1 MYVNFQI
8 MEFGRSPATPSQR
21 RSIAVSVAAP
31 QTPKTPQTR
40 QRNRSGSVNSPSG
53 MSRVNTSSTATP
65 IRERERSYLV
75 SPGTTSTP
83 HTTQHQQDQQDQ
95 QHDDSLDSPDQRAKT
110 VFSKTP
116 LSQSFSLVEQ
126 IGEGTFSTVYL
137 AEARDKHSA
146 HWKLA
151 LKHLVP
157 TSKPSRILME
167 ADCMKAA
174 GGHHNVIQLLGMWR
188 VDGDVILA
196 MPHVEHCKFI
206 DLVATTTLDE
216 VKFYIANLLS
226 ALAHIHNLGI
236 IHRDIKP
243 SNFLYDRRRKK
254 FALVDF
260 GLAQCERDIQ
270 ASHPAKRKLEDQS
283 ESSSKKPRPPLAEA
297 DSQLNRKSPRARIL
311 RDYRSAGVRRSPRKF
326 CVEALT
332 VTGVSS
338 GTARSPP
345 VLVENFESAGPL
357 GVSLTSS
364 LTREMPEIPKKLN
377 FTTPRKTPSE
387 TPSVRCSPRKNLA
400 QMRKTLPLVTKNSL
414 ISPDV
419 STPSPS
425 FTRSPSF
432 TTLDLSCQSQLTEI
446 SGVTG
451 LFRASVTSRC
461 SSALLGRTESPGVS
475 RLGVKISCSCPG
487 QMTVCG
493 SCESLPHLHAA
504 RAGTPGFRPP
514 EVLLKSQNQS
524 VAVDIWAVGVI
535 LLSLLSRSYPFFRSP
550 DDMTALAELVSL
562 FGSRDVQAAAK
573 K

>member
-1 MYVNFQI
+1 MKTIKPGVYFQI

-21 RSIAVSVAAP
+21 RSTAVSVTAP

-65 IRERERSYLV
+65 IRERERSFLV

-83 HTTQHQQDQQDQ
+83 NTPHQQQQDQQQ
-95 QHDDSLDSPDQRAKT
+95 QHEDSLDSPDQRAKT
-110 VFSKTP
+110 VFSRTA
-116 LSQSFSLVEQ
+116 LSQSFTLVEQ

-137 AEARDKHSA
+137 AQDKHSA
-146 HWKLA
+146 HRKLA

-167 ADCMKAA
+167 AHCMKAA
-174 GGHHNVIQLLGMWR
+174 GGHHNVIELLGMWR
-188 VDGDVILA
+188 VGGDVILA

-206 DLVATTTLDE
+206 DLVATITLDE

-226 ALAHIHNLGI
+226 ALAHIHKLGI

-260 GLAQCERDIQ
+260 GLAQCERDLLA
-270 ASHPAKRKLEDQS
+270 ASRPDKRKLEDLS
-283 ESSSKKPRPPLAEA
+283 ESASKKPRPPLGEA

-311 RDYRSAGVRRSPRKF
+311 REYRSSGVRRSPRKF
-326 CVEALT
+326 SLEILPRR
-332 VTGVSS
+332 SS
-338 GTARSPP
+338 GSARSP
-345 VLVENFESAGPL
+345 VLVENFEAAGPL

-364 LTREMPEIPKKLN
+364 LPEIPKKPN
-377 FTTPRKTPSE
+377 CTTPRKTPSE
-387 TPSVRCSPRKNLA
+387 SPSVRCSPRKNLA
-400 QMRKTLPLVTKNSL
+400 QMRKSLPVVTKNSIITADL
-414 ISPDV
+414 NT
-419 STPSPS
+419 STPSPT

-432 TTLDLSCQSQLTEI
+432 TMLDVSCQSQLTEI

-461 SSALLGRTESPGVS
+461 SSALLGRTESPAGP
-475 RLGVKISCSCPG
+475 RPGLKISCCCPG

-493 SCESLPHLHAA
+493 SCLSLPHLHAA

-514 EVLLKSQNQS
+514 EVLLKSPNQS

-550 DDMTALAELVSL
+550 DDMTALAELISL
-562 FGSRDVQAAAK
+562 FGSREVQAAAK

>member
-1 MYVNFQI
+1 
-8 MEFGRSPATPSQR
+8 MEFARSPATPSQR
-21 RSIAVSVAAP
+21 RSNAVSVAAP
-31 QTPKTPQTR
+31 QTPQTPQTR

-65 IRERERSYLV
+65 IRERERSCLV

-83 HTTQHQQDQQDQ
+83 QTTKHQQEQH
-95 QHDDSLDSPDQRAKT
+95 HDDSLDSPDQRAKT
-110 VFSKTP
+110 VFSKIP
-116 LSQSFSLVEQ
+116 LSQSFTLVEQ

-137 AEARDKHSA
+137 AQDKHCA
-146 HWKLA
+146 QWKLA

-188 VDGDVILA
+188 VGGDVILA
-196 MPHVEHCKFI
+196 MPHIDHCKFI
-206 DLVATTTLDE
+206 DLVATATLDE

-226 ALAHIHNLGI
+226 ALAHIHKLGI

-260 GLAQCERDIQ
+260 GLAQCEKDIQ
-270 ASHPAKRKLEDQS
+270 PSNPAKRKIEDQS

-326 CVEALT
+326 CGEPVT
-332 VTGVSS
+332 VTAPSS
-338 GTARSPP
+338 GTTRSP
-345 VLVENFESAGPL
+345 VLVENFEAAGPL

-364 LTREMPEIPKKLN
+364 LTSEMPEIPKKLN

-400 QMRKTLPLVTKNSL
+400 QMRKTIPLVTKNSL

-432 TTLDLSCQSQLTEI
+432 TTLDMSCQSQLTEI

-461 SSALLGRTESPGVS
+461 SSALLGRTESPGVP
-475 RLGVKISCSCPG
+475 RLGVKITCSCLG

-562 FGSRDVQAAAK
+562 FGSKEVLAAAK

>member
-1 MYVNFQI
+1 MKTNLVYFQI

-21 RSIAVSVAAP
+21 RSNAVTAVGP
-31 QTPKTPQTR
+31 LTPKTPHTR
-40 QRNRSGSVNSPSG
+40 QRNRSGSINSPSG

-65 IRERERSYLV
+65 TRERERSCLM

-83 HTTQHQQDQQDQ
+83 STTTTHLHDQQA
-95 QHDDSLDSPDQRAKT
+95 SDSPDQRAKS
-110 VFSKTP
+110 VFSRTP
-116 LSQSFSLVEQ
+116 ISQSFSLVEQ

-137 AEARDKHSA
+137 AQDKHLPLR
-146 HWKLA
+146 KLA

-167 ADCMKAA
+167 AECMKAA

-188 VDGDVILA
+188 VGGDVILA
-196 MPHVEHCKFI
+196 MPHIDHCKFI
-206 DLVATTTLDE
+206 DLVATTTLEE
-216 VKFYIANLLS
+216 VKLYIANLLS
-226 ALAHIHNLGI
+226 ALAHIHQLGI

-243 SNFLYDRRRKK
+243 SNFLYDRRGRK

-260 GLAQCERDIQ
+260 GLAQYERDILG
-270 ASHPAKRKLEDQS
+270 SSRPVKRKIEDES
-283 ESSSKKPRPPLAEA
+283 ESANKKARPPLAEA

-311 RDYRSAGVRRSPRKF
+311 RDYRSSGVRRSPRKF
-326 CVEALT
+326 CVGPD
-332 VTGVSS
+332 TGGSS
-338 GTARSPP
+338 GVGMSP
-345 VLVENFESAGPL
+345 VLLDSLEAAGPL
-357 GVSLTSS
+357 EVSLTSS
-364 LTREMPEIPKKLN
+364 MPEIPKKSN

-387 TPSVRCSPRKNLA
+387 TPPVRCSPRKNLA
-400 QMRKTLPLVTKNSL
+400 QMRKNLPVVKMGMKSI
-414 ISPDV
+414 ISPDL

-425 FTRSPSF
+425 FSRSPSF
-432 TTLDLSCQSQLTEI
+432 TMLDVSCQSQLTEI

-461 SSALLGRTESPGVS
+461 SSALQGRPELPATPRPGLKV
-475 RLGVKISCSCPG
+475 SCSCPG
-487 QMTVCG
+487 QMTVCS
-493 SCESLPHLHAA
+493 SCLTLPHLHAP

-514 EVLLKSQNQS
+514 EVLLKSPHQS

-550 DDMTALAELVSL
+550 DDMTALAELISL
-562 FGSRDVQAAAK
+562 FGSREVQAAAK

>member
-1 MYVNFQI
+1 
-8 MEFGRSPATPSQR
+8 MEFARSPATPSQR
-21 RSIAVSVAAP
+21 RSNAVSVAAP
-31 QTPKTPQTR
+31 QTPQTPQTR

-65 IRERERSYLV
+65 IRERERSCLV

-83 HTTQHQQDQQDQ
+83 HTTKHQQDQH
-95 QHDDSLDSPDQRAKT
+95 HDDSLDSPDQRAKT
-110 VFSKTP
+110 VFSKIP
-116 LSQSFSLVEQ
+116 LSQSFTLVEQ

-137 AEARDKHSA
+137 AQDKHCA
-146 HWKLA
+146 QWKLA

-188 VDGDVILA
+188 VGGDVILA
-196 MPHVEHCKFI
+196 MPHIDHCKFI
-206 DLVATTTLDE
+206 DLVATATLDE

-226 ALAHIHNLGI
+226 ALAHIHKLGI

-260 GLAQCERDIQ
+260 GLAQCEKDIQ
-270 ASHPAKRKLEDQS
+270 PSNPAKRKIEDQS

-326 CVEALT
+326 CGEPVT
-332 VTGVSS
+332 VTAPSS
-338 GTARSPP
+338 GTTRSP
-345 VLVENFESAGPL
+345 VLVENFEAAGPL

-364 LTREMPEIPKKLN
+364 LTSEMPEIPKKLN

-400 QMRKTLPLVTKNSL
+400 QMRKTIPLVTKNSL

-432 TTLDLSCQSQLTEI
+432 TTLDMSCQSQLTEI

-461 SSALLGRTESPGVS
+461 SSALLGRTESPGVP
-475 RLGVKISCSCPG
+475 RLGVKITCSCLG

-562 FGSRDVQAAAK
+562 FGSKEVLAAAK